1 MPIAFLQE
9 APINTAALL
18 CAVTSEQY
26 GAVVLFEGRV
36 RREDHEPHLIAL
48 CYNAYAQLAS
58 RELERIALE
67 VQSRWKSKCGLVHRT
82 GRVGISE
89 ISVAVAVACPHRAE
103 AFEACKWAM
112 DTLKATVPI
121 WKQEIYEDSAVWI
134 EGGKRFEASRRDQ

>member
-1 MPIAFLQE
+1 
-9 APINTAALL
+9 
-18 CAVTSEQY
+18 
-26 GAVVLFEGRV
+26 
-36 RREDHEPHLIAL
+36 
-48 CYNAYAQLAS
+48 
-58 RELERIALE
+58 
-67 VQSRWKSKCGLVHRT
+67 
-82 GRVGISE
+82 VGISE